1 MNQAINNINDST
13 NPINDTNSI
22 NLSADKNNDAMPVNE
37 MPAEN
42 EANSL
47 QNETPDNLFI
57 QPTSDIKKPAEEW
70 ETGSLVEVKEVNKPT
85 NLEDKLADLEA
96 ALQAFTPLDD
106 ALAAFGITYEEF
118 NCYLDTL
125 GTDAESYL
133 KQQYGLGLVSFRSNL
148 AVLAATKP
156 TAAKLL
162 YDDLV
167 NRGLVGNRDA
177 SNNNIVIKFEGDD

>member
-1 MNQAINNINDST
+1 MNNENNNTMLVSQM
-13 NPINDTNSI
+13 PI
-22 NLSADKNNDAMPVNE
+22 
-37 MPAEN
+37 EN
-42 EANSL
+42 EADGIPANQL
-47 QNETPDNLFI
+47 I
-57 QPTSDIKKPAEEW
+57 QSSPA
-70 ETGSLVEVKEVNKPT
+70 S
-85 NLEDKLADLEA
+85 NLEDKLIDLEA

-106 ALAAFGITYEEF
+106 ALAAFGITHEEF

-125 GTDAESYL
+125 GMDAESYL

-167 NRGLVGNRDA
+167 NRGLVGKGVDSGN
-177 SNNNIVIKFEGDD
+177 SIVIKFEGDD

>member
-1 MNQAINNINDST
+1 MNQEAI

-22 NLSADKNNDAMPVNE
+22 ISSADKKVDAMLVSK
-37 MPAEN
+37 MPIEN
-42 EANSL
+42 EVNSL
-47 QNETPDNLFI
+47 QKVETPDNHLLI
-57 QPTSDIKKPAEEW
+57 QPSTNTDLSSNNGKLINDN
-70 ETGSLVEVKEVNKPT
+70 EVKPT

-106 ALAAFGITYEEF
+106 ALAAFGITNEEF

-125 GTDAESYL
+125 GIDAESYL

-148 AVLAATKP
+148 AILAATKP

-177 SNNNIVIKFEGDD
+177 TSNNIVIKFEGDD

>member
-1 MNQAINNINDST
+1 MNNIT
-13 NPINDTNSI
+13 NTIPVKELPI
-22 NLSADKNNDAMPVNE
+22 
-37 MPAEN
+37 EN
-42 EANSL
+42 EANLL
-47 QNETPDNLFI
+47 QNEAPDNLLI
-57 QPTSDIKKPAEEW
+57 QPSPDTKTA
-70 ETGSLVEVKEVNKPT
+70 
-85 NLEDKLADLEA
+85 NLEDKLIDLEA

-106 ALAAFGITYEEF
+106 ALAAFGITHEEF

-148 AVLAATKP
+148 AILAATKP

-167 NRGLVGNRDA
+167 NRGLVGKGADGGG
-177 SNNNIVIKFEGDD
+177 NNIVIKFEGDD

>member
-1 MNQAINNINDST
+1 MNQTINVNNDST

-22 NLSADKNNDAMPVNE
+22 NLSADEKVNAMPVSK
-37 MPAEN
+37 MPIEN

-47 QNETPDNLFI
+47 QNGTPDNLLI
-57 QPTSDIKKPAEEW
+57 QPAD
-70 ETGSLVEVKEVNKPT
+70 KEINQPT
-85 NLEDKLADLEA
+85 NLEDKLTDLEA

-106 ALAAFGITYEEF
+106 ALAAFGITNEEF

-167 NRGLVGNRDA
+167 NRGLVGKGVD
-177 SNNNIVIKFEGDD
+177 SGNNIVIKFEGDD

>member
-1 MNQAINNINDST
+1 MNQTININNDS
-13 NPINDTNSI
+13 TNSI
-22 NLSADKNNDAMPVNE
+22 NLSADKKVDAMPVSK
-37 MPAEN
+37 MPIEN
-42 EANSL
+42 EVNSL
-47 QNETPDNLFI
+47 QNDTPNNLLI
-57 QPTSDIKKPAEEW
+57 QSP
-70 ETGSLVEVKEVNKPT
+70 VESKST
-85 NLEDKLADLEA
+85 NLEDKLADLET

-106 ALAAFGITYEEF
+106 ALAAFGITNEEF

-148 AVLAATKP
+148 AILAATKP

>member
-1 MNQAINNINDST
+1 
-13 NPINDTNSI
+13 
-22 NLSADKNNDAMPVNE
+22 MPVSKI
-37 MPAEN
+37 PAEN
-42 EANSL
+42 EVNLL
-47 QNETPDNLFI
+47 QNDAPDNLLI
-57 QPTSDIKKPAEEW
+57 QPSPDIKTA
-70 ETGSLVEVKEVNKPT
+70 
-85 NLEDKLADLEA
+85 NLEDKLTDLEA

-106 ALAAFGITYEEF
+106 ALAAFGITNEEF

-167 NRGLVGNRDA
+167 NRGLVGNRDTA
-177 SNNNIVIKFEGDD
+177 STNIVLKFEGDD

>member
-1 MNQAINNINDST
+1 MNQATINTANNA
-13 NPINDTNSI
+13 NPI
-22 NLSADKNNDAMPVNE
+22 NLSADEKVNAMSVSK
-37 MPAEN
+37 MPIEN
-42 EANSL
+42 EVNSL
-47 QNETPDNLFI
+47 QNGTSNNLLI
-57 QPTSDIKKPAEEW
+57 QPSPNTDLPANENQLIDN
-70 ETGSLVEVKEVNKPT
+70 SEVKPT
-85 NLEDKLADLEA
+85 NLEDKLTDLEA

-106 ALAAFGITYEEF
+106 ALAAFGITNEEF

-148 AVLAATKP
+148 AILAATKP

>member
-1 MNQAINNINDST
+1 MNQATINPT
-13 NPINDTNSI
+13 NNANSI
-22 NLSADKNNDAMPVNE
+22 NLSADKKVNTMPVSK

-42 EANSL
+42 EVNLL
-47 QNETPDNLFI
+47 QNGTPDNLLI
-57 QPTSDIKKPAEEW
+57 QPVDS
-70 ETGSLVEVKEVNKPT
+70 KPT
-85 NLEDKLADLEA
+85 NLEDKLADLET

-106 ALAAFGITYEEF
+106 ALAAFGITNEEF

-167 NRGLVGNRDA
+167 NRGLVGNRDT

>member
-1 MNQAINNINDST
+1 MNNTTTNNTND
-13 NPINDTNSI
+13 NQVRELPI
-22 NLSADKNNDAMPVNE
+22 
-37 MPAEN
+37 EN
-42 EANSL
+42 EANLL
-47 QNETPDNLFI
+47 QNEAPDNLLI
-57 QPTSDIKKPAEEW
+57 QS
-70 ETGSLVEVKEVNKPT
+70 T
-85 NLEDKLADLEA
+85 NLEDKLIDLEA

-106 ALAAFGITYEEF
+106 ALAAFGITHEEF

-148 AVLAATKP
+148 ATLAATKP

-167 NRGLVGNRDA
+167 NRGLVGKGVD
-177 SNNNIVIKFEGDD
+177 SGNNIVIKFEGDD

>member
-1 MNQAINNINDST
+1 MNQETTTNITND
-13 NPINDTNSI
+13 NQ
-22 NLSADKNNDAMPVNE
+22 VNQI
-37 MPAEN
+37 PAEN
-42 EANSL
+42 EVNLL
-47 QNETPDNLFI
+47 QNDAPDNLLI
-57 QPTSDIKKPAEEW
+57 QPSPDKLLPANESKLINDNEVKPA
-70 ETGSLVEVKEVNKPT
+70 
-85 NLEDKLADLEA
+85 NLEDKLTDLEA

-106 ALAAFGITYEEF
+106 ALAAFGITNEEF

-148 AVLAATKP
+148 AILAATKP

-167 NRGLVGNRDA
+167 NRGLVGNRDTA
-177 SNNNIVIKFEGDD
+177 NNNIVIKFEGDD

>member
-1 MNQAINNINDST
+1 MNQEAINTT
-13 NPINDTNSI
+13 NNANSI

-37 MPAEN
+37 MPIEN

-47 QNETPDNLFI
+47 QNGTPDNLLI
-57 QPTSDIKKPAEEW
+57 QPSTDKLLPAN
-70 ETGSLVEVKEVNKPT
+70 GNQLIDSSEVKPT
-85 NLEDKLADLEA
+85 NLEDKLADLET

-106 ALAAFGITYEEF
+106 ALAAFGITNEEF
-118 NCYLDTL
+118 NCYLDTIA
-125 GTDAESYL
+125 TDAESYL

-148 AVLAATKP
+148 AILAATKP

-167 NRGLVGNRDA
+167 NRGLVGNREA

>member
-1 MNQAINNINDST
+1 MNQETTTNITNDNQINQIPT
-13 NPINDTNSI
+13 EKAEV
-22 NLSADKNNDAMPVNE
+22 NL
-37 MPAEN
+37 
-42 EANSL
+42 L
-47 QNETPDNLFI
+47 QKVETPDNHLLI
-57 QPTSDIKKPAEEW
+57 QPSPD
-70 ETGSLVEVKEVNKPT
+70 SKPT

-106 ALAAFGITYEEF
+106 ALAAFGITNEEF

-125 GTDAESYL
+125 GMDAESYL

>member
-1 MNQAINNINDST
+1 MNQETTTNITND
-13 NPINDTNSI
+13 NQ
-22 NLSADKNNDAMPVNE
+22 VNQIS
-37 MPAEN
+37 AEN
-42 EANSL
+42 EVNLL
-47 QNETPDNLFI
+47 QNDAPDNLLI
-57 QPTSDIKKPAEEW
+57 QPSPDKLLPANESKLIDNSEVKPA
-70 ETGSLVEVKEVNKPT
+70 
-85 NLEDKLADLEA
+85 NLEDKLTDLEA

-106 ALAAFGITYEEF
+106 ALAAFGITNEEF

-167 NRGLVGNRDA
+167 NRGLVGNRDTA
-177 SNNNIVIKFEGDD
+177 NNNIVIKFEGDD

>member
-1 MNQAINNINDST
+1 MNQETTTNITND
-13 NPINDTNSI
+13 NQ
-22 NLSADKNNDAMPVNE
+22 VNQI
-37 MPAEN
+37 PAEN
-42 EANSL
+42 EVNLL
-47 QNETPDNLFI
+47 QNDAPDNLLI
-57 QPTSDIKKPAEEW
+57 QPSPNTDLSSNENK
-70 ETGSLVEVKEVNKPT
+70 LVDNSEVKPT
-85 NLEDKLADLEA
+85 NLEDKLTDLEA

-106 ALAAFGITYEEF
+106 ALAAFGITHEEF

-148 AVLAATKP
+148 AILAATKP

>member
-1 MNQAINNINDST
+1 MNQETTTNITND
-13 NPINDTNSI
+13 NQ
-22 NLSADKNNDAMPVNE
+22 VNQI
-37 MPAEN
+37 PAEKA
-42 EANSL
+42 EVNSL
-47 QNETPDNLFI
+47 QNGTPDNHLLI
-57 QPTSDIKKPAEEW
+57 QPSPDIKTA
-70 ETGSLVEVKEVNKPT
+70 

-106 ALAAFGITYEEF
+106 ALAAFSITNEEF

-148 AVLAATKP
+148 AILAATKP

-167 NRGLVGNRDA
+167 NRGLVGNRDTA
-177 SNNNIVIKFEGDD
+177 NNNIVIKFEGDD

>member
-1 MNQAINNINDST
+1 MNQTIT
-13 NPINDTNSI
+13 NPANNANSI
-22 NLSADKNNDAMPVNE
+22 NLSADEKVNAMSVSK
-37 MPAEN
+37 MPIEN
-42 EANSL
+42 EVNSL
-47 QNETPDNLFI
+47 QNGTPDNLLI
-57 QPTSDIKKPAEEW
+57 QPSPNTDLPANE
-70 ETGSLVEVKEVNKPT
+70 SKLINDNEVKPT
-85 NLEDKLADLEA
+85 NLEDKLTDLEA

-106 ALAAFGITYEEF
+106 ALAAFGITNEEF

-167 NRGLVGNRDA
+167 NRGLVGKGVD
-177 SNNNIVIKFEGDD
+177 SGNNIVIKFEGDD

>member
-1 MNQAINNINDST
+1 MPNLINEI
-13 NPINDTNSI
+13 
-22 NLSADKNNDAMPVNE
+22 PVNQ
-37 MPAEN
+37 MPIEN
-42 EANSL
+42 G
-47 QNETPDNLFI
+47 TPDNQLI
-57 QPTSDIKKPAEEW
+57 QPS
-70 ETGSLVEVKEVNKPT
+70 
-85 NLEDKLADLEA
+85 KLIDLEA

-106 ALAAFGITYEEF
+106 ALAAFGITHEEF

-167 NRGLVGNRDA
+167 NRGLVGKGA
-177 SNNNIVIKFEGDD
+177 ESGNNIVIKFEGDD

>member
-1 MNQAINNINDST
+1 MNQEAINTT
-13 NPINDTNSI
+13 NNANSI
-22 NLSADKNNDAMPVNE
+22 NLSADEKVNTMPVSE
-37 MPAEN
+37 TPIEN
-42 EANSL
+42 EVNSL
-47 QNETPDNLFI
+47 QNNAPDNLLI
-57 QPTSDIKKPAEEW
+57 QPLDS
-70 ETGSLVEVKEVNKPT
+70 KPT
-85 NLEDKLADLEA
+85 NLEDKLTDLEA

-106 ALAAFGITYEEF
+106 ALAAFSITNEEF

>member
-1 MNQAINNINDST
+1 MNQEAINTT
-13 NPINDTNSI
+13 NNANSI
-22 NLSADKNNDAMPVNE
+22 NLSADEKVDAMPVSK
-37 MPAEN
+37 MPIEN
-42 EANSL
+42 EVNSL
-47 QNETPDNLFI
+47 QKVETPNLLI
-57 QPTSDIKKPAEEW
+57 QPSVDIKTA
-70 ETGSLVEVKEVNKPT
+70 
-85 NLEDKLADLEA
+85 NLEDKLTDLEA

-106 ALAAFGITYEEF
+106 ALAAFGITHEEF

-148 AVLAATKP
+148 AILAATKP

-167 NRGLVGNRDA
+167 NRGLVGNRDTA
-177 SNNNIVIKFEGDD
+177 NNNIVIKFEGDD

>member
-22 NLSADKNNDAMPVNE
+22 NLSADKKVDAMPVSK
-37 MPAEN
+37 MPAKN
-42 EANSL
+42 EANLL
-47 QNETPDNLFI
+47 QNEAPDNLLI
-57 QPTSDIKKPAEEW
+57 QPSTDIKTA
-70 ETGSLVEVKEVNKPT
+70 
-85 NLEDKLADLEA
+85 NLEDKLIDLEA

-106 ALAAFGITYEEF
+106 ALAAFGITNEEF

-125 GTDAESYL
+125 GMDAESYL

-167 NRGLVGNRDA
+167 NRGLVGNRDT

>member
-1 MNQAINNINDST
+1 MNQEAINTANNT
-13 NPINDTNSI
+13 NPINLSTNEKV
-22 NLSADKNNDAMPVNE
+22 NAMPVSK
-37 MPAEN
+37 MPIEN
-42 EANSL
+42 EAKSL
-47 QNETPDNLFI
+47 QNDISGNLLRLG
-57 QPTSDIKKPAEEW
+57 DIDTNLPANNDRLIDGKPLIGNDI
-70 ETGSLVEVKEVNKPT
+70 TKPT
-85 NLEDKLADLEA
+85 NLEDKLADLET

-106 ALAAFGITYEEF
+106 ALAAFGITNEEF

-125 GTDAESYL
+125 GTNAETYL

-148 AVLAATKP
+148 AILAATKP

-177 SNNNIVIKFEGDD
+177 ANNNIIIKFEGDD

>member
-1 MNQAINNINDST
+1 MNNIT
-13 NPINDTNSI
+13 NTIPVKELPI
-22 NLSADKNNDAMPVNE
+22 
-37 MPAEN
+37 EN
-42 EANSL
+42 EANLL
-47 QNETPDNLFI
+47 QNEAPDNLLI
-57 QPTSDIKKPAEEW
+57 QPSPDTKTA
-70 ETGSLVEVKEVNKPT
+70 
-85 NLEDKLADLEA
+85 NLEDKLIDLEA

-106 ALAAFGITYEEF
+106 ALAAFGITHEEF

-167 NRGLVGNRDA
+167 NRGLVGKGADGGG
-177 SNNNIVIKFEGDD
+177 NNIVIKFEGDD

>member
-1 MNQAINNINDST
+1 MNQETTTNITNDNQVNQT
-13 NPINDTNSI
+13 PI
-22 NLSADKNNDAMPVNE
+22 
-37 MPAEN
+37 EN
-42 EANSL
+42 EANPL
-47 QNETPDNLFI
+47 QNNAPDNLLT
-57 QPTSDIKKPAEEW
+57 QS
-70 ETGSLVEVKEVNKPT
+70 T
-85 NLEDKLADLEA
+85 NLEDKLIDLEA

-106 ALAAFGITYEEF
+106 ALAAFGITHEEF

-148 AVLAATKP
+148 AILAATKP

-167 NRGLVGNRDA
+167 NRGLVGNRAD
-177 SNNNIVIKFEGDD
+177 SGNNIVIKFEGDD

>member
-1 MNQAINNINDST
+1 MNQEAINPTNNT
-13 NPINDTNSI
+13 NPI
-22 NLSADKNNDAMPVNE
+22 NLSADEKVNTIPVSKMPI
-37 MPAEN
+37 EN
-42 EANSL
+42 EVNSL
-47 QNETPDNLFI
+47 QNEAPDNLLI
-57 QPTSDIKKPAEEW
+57 QPSLDKLLPANENK
-70 ETGSLVEVKEVNKPT
+70 LVDSSEVKPT
-85 NLEDKLADLEA
+85 NLEDKLTDLEA

-106 ALAAFGITYEEF
+106 ALAAFGITNEEF

>member
-1 MNQAINNINDST
+1 MNQATNINNDT
-13 NPINDTNSI
+13 ANPIIS
-22 NLSADKNNDAMPVNE
+22 SADEKVDAMPVSK
-37 MPAEN
+37 MPIEN

-47 QNETPDNLFI
+47 QNDAPGNLLI
-57 QPTSDIKKPAEEW
+57 QPSD
-70 ETGSLVEVKEVNKPT
+70 KEINQPT

-106 ALAAFGITYEEF
+106 ALAAFGITNEEF

>member
-1 MNQAINNINDST
+1 MNQEAINTINNA
-13 NPINDTNSI
+13 NPI
-22 NLSADKNNDAMPVNE
+22 NLSADEKVNTMPVSKI
-37 MPAEN
+37 PIEN

-47 QNETPDNLFI
+47 QNETSDNLLI
-57 QPTSDIKKPAEEW
+57 QPSPNTNSPANESKLIND
-70 ETGSLVEVKEVNKPT
+70 GEVKPT

-106 ALAAFGITYEEF
+106 ALAAFGITNEEF

-125 GTDAESYL
+125 GTDTESYL

-148 AVLAATKP
+148 AILAATNP

-167 NRGLVGNRDA
+167 NRGLVGNRDTA
-177 SNNNIVIKFEGDD
+177 NNNIVIKFEGDD

>member
-1 MNQAINNINDST
+1 MNQEAINDT
-13 NPINDTNSI
+13 NNTNSI
-22 NLSADKNNDAMPVNE
+22 NLSTDERVNAMPVSK
-37 MPAEN
+37 MPIEN

-47 QNETPDNLFI
+47 QNGTPDNLLI
-57 QPTSDIKKPAEEW
+57 QATPNTDLSSNESKLIND
-70 ETGSLVEVKEVNKPT
+70 SEVKPT
-85 NLEDKLADLEA
+85 NLEDKLTDLEA

-106 ALAAFGITYEEF
+106 ALAAFGITNEEF

-125 GTDAESYL
+125 GMDAESYL

-167 NRGLVGNRDA
+167 NRGLVGKSVD
-177 SNNNIVIKFEGDD
+177 SGNNIVIKFEGDD

>member
-1 MNQAINNINDST
+1 MNQEAINPANNA
-13 NPINDTNSI
+13 NPI
-22 NLSADKNNDAMPVNE
+22 NLSADEKVNTI
-37 MPAEN
+37 PANQTPIEN
-42 EANSL
+42 EANPL
-47 QNETPDNLFI
+47 QNEAPDILLI
-57 QPTSDIKKPAEEW
+57 QPTPDIKTA
-70 ETGSLVEVKEVNKPT
+70 

-125 GTDAESYL
+125 GMDAESYL

-167 NRGLVGNRDA
+167 NRGLVGNRDTA
-177 SNNNIVIKFEGDD
+177 NNNIVIKFEGDD

>member
-1 MNQAINNINDST
+1 MNQEAINTTNNA
-13 NPINDTNSI
+13 NPINDTNPI
-22 NLSADKNNDAMPVNE
+22 NLSANKKMDAMPANQ
-37 MPAEN
+37 MPIEN
-42 EANSL
+42 EVNSL
-47 QNETPDNLFI
+47 QNDAPDNLLI
-57 QPTSDIKKPAEEW
+57 QPSPDTNLSANESKLIDN
-70 ETGSLVEVKEVNKPT
+70 SEVKST

-106 ALAAFGITYEEF
+106 ALAAFGITNEEF

-148 AVLAATKP
+148 AILAATKP

>member
-1 MNQAINNINDST
+1 MNQEITTNIIT
-13 NPINDTNSI
+13 
-22 NLSADKNNDAMPVNE
+22 
-37 MPAEN
+37 EN
-42 EANSL
+42 EV
-47 QNETPDNLFI
+47 NETPNNQLI
-57 QPTSDIKKPAEEW
+57 QPS
-70 ETGSLVEVKEVNKPT
+70 
-85 NLEDKLADLEA
+85 KLIDLEA

-106 ALAAFGITYEEF
+106 ALAAFGITHEEF

-167 NRGLVGNRDA
+167 NRGLVGKGVD
-177 SNNNIVIKFEGDD
+177 SGNNIIIKFEGDD

>member
-1 MNQAINNINDST
+1 MNQETTTNITND
-13 NPINDTNSI
+13 NQ
-22 NLSADKNNDAMPVNE
+22 VNQI
-37 MPAEN
+37 PAEN
-42 EANSL
+42 EVNLL
-47 QNETPDNLFI
+47 QNDAPDNLLI
-57 QPTSDIKKPAEEW
+57 QPSPDNSK
-70 ETGSLVEVKEVNKPT
+70 VKPT
-85 NLEDKLADLEA
+85 NLEDKLIDLEA

-106 ALAAFGITYEEF
+106 ALAAFGITNEEF

-125 GTDAESYL
+125 GMDAESYL

-148 AVLAATKP
+148 AILAATKP

>member
-1 MNQAINNINDST
+1 MNQETTTNITNNNQ
-13 NPINDTNSI
+13 
-22 NLSADKNNDAMPVNE
+22 VNQI
-37 MPAEN
+37 PAEN
-42 EANSL
+42 EVNSL
-47 QNETPDNLFI
+47 QNDAPDNFLI
-57 QPTSDIKKPAEEW
+57 QSSPDKLLPANE
-70 ETGSLVEVKEVNKPT
+70 SKLINDNEVKPT

-106 ALAAFGITYEEF
+106 ALAAFGITNEEF

-125 GTDAESYL
+125 GTDVESYL

>member
-1 MNQAINNINDST
+1 MNQEAINTANNA
-13 NPINDTNSI
+13 NPIIS
-22 NLSADKNNDAMPVNE
+22 SADKKVDAMPVSK
-37 MPAEN
+37 MPIEN
-42 EANSL
+42 EVNLL
-47 QNETPDNLFI
+47 QNDAPDNLFI
-57 QPTSDIKKPAEEW
+57 QPSPDTDLPANENQLID
-70 ETGSLVEVKEVNKPT
+70 SSEVKPT
-85 NLEDKLADLEA
+85 NLEDKLADLET

-106 ALAAFGITYEEF
+106 ALAAFGITNEEF

-148 AVLAATKP
+148 AILAATKP

-167 NRGLVGNRDA
+167 NRGLVGNRDTA
-177 SNNNIVIKFEGDD
+177 NNNIVIKFEGDD

>member
-1 MNQAINNINDST
+1 MNNTITND
-13 NPINDTNSI
+13 NQVKELPI
-22 NLSADKNNDAMPVNE
+22 
-37 MPAEN
+37 EN
-42 EANSL
+42 EANLL
-47 QNETPDNLFI
+47 QNEAPDNLLI
-57 QPTSDIKKPAEEW
+57 QS
-70 ETGSLVEVKEVNKPT
+70 T
-85 NLEDKLADLEA
+85 NLEDKLIDLEA

-148 AVLAATKP
+148 ATLAATKP

-167 NRGLVGNRDA
+167 NRGLVGKGADGGG
-177 SNNNIVIKFEGDD
+177 NNIVIKFEGDD

>member
-1 MNQAINNINDST
+1 MNQTTTTNTNAIST
-13 NPINDTNSI
+13 
-22 NLSADKNNDAMPVNE
+22 NE
-37 MPAEN
+37 MPAKN
-42 EANSL
+42 EANLL
-47 QNETPDNLFI
+47 QNEAPDNLLI
-57 QPTSDIKKPAEEW
+57 QPSTDIKTA
-70 ETGSLVEVKEVNKPT
+70 
-85 NLEDKLADLEA
+85 NLEDKLTDLEA

-106 ALAAFGITYEEF
+106 ALAAFGITNEEF

-148 AVLAATKP
+148 AILAATKP

>member
-1 MNQAINNINDST
+1 MNNEIINTITNDNQVSQT
-13 NPINDTNSI
+13 PI
-22 NLSADKNNDAMPVNE
+22 
-37 MPAEN
+37 EN
-42 EANSL
+42 EVNPL
-47 QNETPDNLFI
+47 QNEAPDNLLI
-57 QPTSDIKKPAEEW
+57 QS
-70 ETGSLVEVKEVNKPT
+70 T
-85 NLEDKLADLEA
+85 NLEDKLIDLEA

-106 ALAAFGITYEEF
+106 ALAAFGITHEEF

-148 AVLAATKP
+148 ATLAATKP

-167 NRGLVGNRDA
+167 NRGLVGKGVD
-177 SNNNIVIKFEGDD
+177 SGNNIVIKFEGDD

>member
-1 MNQAINNINDST
+1 MNQEAINTT
-13 NPINDTNSI
+13 NNTNSI
-22 NLSADKNNDAMPVNE
+22 ISSTDEKVNAMSVNKMPIKNEV
-37 MPAEN
+37 
-42 EANSL
+42 NSL
-47 QNETPDNLFI
+47 QNGTPDNLLI
-57 QPTSDIKKPAEEW
+57 QSSPDIKTA
-70 ETGSLVEVKEVNKPT
+70 
-85 NLEDKLADLEA
+85 NLEDKLTDLET

-106 ALAAFGITYEEF
+106 ALAAFGITNEEF

-148 AVLAATKP
+148 AILAATKP

-167 NRGLVGNRDA
+167 NRGLVGNRDT